1 MNIKTRTAVFIA
13 LCLIQSVSLAAT
25 PASCTDTS
33 GKALPAEACMGAA
46 SPSAQAPSSSQG
58 FAGRKSLVLKNM
70 RHAEG
75 VIRKAISCAEK
86 ARNDDALTR
95 CAK

>member
-1 MNIKTRTAVFIA
+1 MKIYSKAAVLVA
-13 LCLIQSVSLAAT
+13 LCLAQTVSVAAT

-33 GKALPAEACMGAA
+33 GKSLPAEACMGGATPAA
-46 SPSAQAPSSSQG
+46 QTPSTSQG
-58 FAGRKSLVLKNM
+58 FAGRKTLVLKNM

-75 VIRKAISCAEK
+75 VIRKAIACAEK